1 MRVAFAVLALLFVAG
16 GAAGDPVYLDQLMET
31 PVEALREM
39 FPGLKKEGCFRVAAE
54 RYVLIDINKKDG
66 KPWRVAL
73 TDVAPCKRPEDLS
86 AALDVR
92 HRKGVMIGQ
101 KTTEVLAIMGRP
113 DASAAPEPS
122 LKRLG
127 DMEYFYICRVS
138 EGCAR
143 HTSIFVRNG
152 LVSAIAEWYS
162 E

>member
-31 PVEALREM
+31 PVAALREQ
-39 FPGLKKEGCFRVAAE
+39 FPGLKKDGCYRIAAE
-54 RYVLIDINKKDG
+54 RFVLIDINKKDG

-73 TDVAPCKRPEDLS
+73 TDTSPCRNPQDLS

-92 HRKGVMIGQ
+92 HRKGVEIGQ
-101 KTTEVLAIMGRP
+101 KTMEVLAIMGRP
-113 DASAAPEPS
+113 DASANPEPS

-127 DMEYFYICRVS
+127 DTEYFYICRVS

-143 HTSIFVRNG
+143 HTSVFVREG